1 MFYPVRVLF
10 EGRRRRGTVDFYK
23 DEQKQAK
30 DYVYGP
36 ACFFCV
42 LRQSA
47 PVCRQESDKEVEHV
61 RIKSGTGAHL
71 RGAGTF
77 QENAGRAL

>member
-1 MFYPVRVLF
+1 MYTVLL
-10 EGRRRRGTVDFYK
+10 
-23 DEQKQAK
+23 A
-30 DYVYGP
+30 
-36 ACFFCV
+36 FFV